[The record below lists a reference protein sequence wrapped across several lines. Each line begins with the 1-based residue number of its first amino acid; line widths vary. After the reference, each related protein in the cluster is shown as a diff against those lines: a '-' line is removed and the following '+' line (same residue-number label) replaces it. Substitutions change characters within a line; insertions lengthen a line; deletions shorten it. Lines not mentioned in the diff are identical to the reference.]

1 MTSPL
6 LLPPLLLKRA
16 LDDLHDL
23 AGLAR
28 GLGTLPGKLDGLH
41 DEIRGLR
48 EDLEPL
54 PGDIDGL
61 HEEIRGMRADLK
73 PMPAKLDDVYD
84 GLKPM
89 EHLGAVRENVAPLEQ
104 AIVSVREAVDVL
116 EPMIREM
123 DGAIRDLHPRLE
135 AIQAV
140 EPIGTLA
147 DRLPGS
153 RRNRGS

>member
-1 MTSPL
+1 MTNPL

-28 GLGTLPGKLDGLH
+28 SLGTLPDKIDGLH
-41 DEIRGLR
+41 REIRGL
-48 EDLEPL
+48 
-54 PGDIDGL
+54 
-61 HEEIRGMRADLK
+61 RADLK

-89 EHLGAVRENVAPLEQ
+89 EHLAAVRKNVAPLER
-104 AIVSVREAVDVL
+104 AITSVREAVDEL
-116 EPMIREM
+116 EPMISEM
-123 DGAIRDLHPRLE
+123 DEAIRALDPRLA
-135 AIQAV
+135 AIQASV

-153 RRNRGS
+153 RRNRS